1 MQSDQRSCNGIST
14 NINKILSY
22 KIPCDMSYMSNM
34 EQWSLIHPTAWG
46 RCRKAKNRKLF
57 FQLSGIR
64 SENCCRSQP
73 LERQFPISIV
83 FFGKGRWEVCNKTV
97 TRGWIDMTQQDQHAC
112 RTGVFITFIRWVC
125 CCTQHVRLV
134 YIKHRVREHFVLS
147 ES

>member
-1 MQSDQRSCNGIST
+1 MQSDQRSWNVIST

-22 KIPCDMSYMSNM
+22 KIPCDISYMSNM

-64 SENCCRSQP
+64 SETVAGLSHSKGDFRFR
-73 LERQFPISIV
+73 LF

-97 TRGWIDMTQQDQHAC
+97 TRGWIEMTQQDQHAC
-112 RTGVFITFIRWVC
+112 RTGVFITFIRRVC